1 MSITLNMERSKA
13 PEKHFDERV
22 FMSIELNKKKSKE
35 FAAIGNTFLFNNG
48 DMSLLMTLCLL
59 HPLIRK
65 KRKAPV
71 NRRFSN
77 PNN

>member
-1 MSITLNMERSKA
+1 
-13 PEKHFDERV
+13 
-22 FMSIELNKKKSKE
+22 MSIELNKKKSKE
-35 FAAIGNTFLFNNG
+35 FAAIGNSFLFNNR
-48 DMSLLMTLCLL
+48 DMSSLVNLCLL
-59 HPLIRK
+59 HQLIRK

>member
-1 MSITLNMERSKA
+1 
-13 PEKHFDERV
+13 
-22 FMSIELNKKKSKE
+22 MSIELNKKKSKE
-35 FAAIGNTFLFNNG
+35 FAAIGNSFLFNKD
-48 DMSLLMTLCLL
+48 DMTSLAKSFLL
-59 HPLIRK
+59 YPLIRK

>member
-1 MSITLNMERSKA
+1 
-13 PEKHFDERV
+13 
-22 FMSIELNKKKSKE
+22 MSIELNKEKSKE
-35 FAAIGNTFLFNNG
+35 FAAIGNSFLFNKD
-48 DMSLLMTLCLL
+48 DMTSLAKSFLL
-59 HPLIRK
+59 YPLIRK